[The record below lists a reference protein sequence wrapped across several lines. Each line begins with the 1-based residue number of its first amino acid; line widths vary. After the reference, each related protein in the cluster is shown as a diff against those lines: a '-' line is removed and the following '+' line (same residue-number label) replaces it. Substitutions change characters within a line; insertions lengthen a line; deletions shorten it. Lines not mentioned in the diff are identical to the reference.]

1 MRFIVVDSETDNL
14 QDVATKVWVL
24 GWSDD
29 GVNFHTTNNYDE
41 MRKVLSGDF
50 NERRLVCHNAVRFDL
65 VVFNRLLGMDLSYL
79 DFVDTLPL
87 SWTINY
93 QRDKHGLESYGE
105 TFGVPKPKITDWE
118 GLTYE
123 EYAHRVTEDVKI
135 NWLLWQDLQ
144 RKLNVLYDKDG
155 KEILRY
161 INYLNYKMDMAREQE
176 ANPITVDLVSAQKH
190 LTELER
196 QRDEKY
202 VELLAS
208 MPKVAVMETKSYP
221 KKPTLKDGGLSAQGI
236 KWQALLA
243 SLKLPLGTVS
253 DVTYVKEYIEPN
265 PQSDVQVKAWLT
277 DLGWQCKTFKFD
289 RNKVTGETKQIPQI
303 RYPKGHPSEGELCE
317 EVVELGE
324 KDPAVYVL
332 AGLSIIKHRVG
343 FFQGFIDNH
352 KEGKLVASI
361 EGLTNTLRFKHRK
374 PLANIPGVDK
384 PWGKEIRSCIIAPE
398 GYVIC
403 GSDMVSLE
411 DNTKRHYIQPHDPEY
426 VAEMQ
431 QEGYDPH
438 LSLAVFAGA
447 MTKEQYIEH
456 TTGIKKYNDIRKP
469 FKVTNY
475 SSTYGIREKKLARDL
490 NCSVAF
496 AKSLLD
502 AFWAKNWAVQ
512 KVAQDCEVKHTGQSM
527 WLKNPVSGFWYQLRA
542 EKDRFSTL
550 NQGTGVYCF
559 DTWIY
564 NVRKLGCVIN
574 FQFHDEKGSVV
585 KVGQEQWRKDLLEKA
600 MERTNDTLQLNVPLG
615 IDVKFGKTYS
625 EVH

>member
-1 MRFIVVDSETDNL
+1 MRYVVFDTESDGFS
-14 QDVATKVWVL
+14 DVATKLHVL
-24 GWSDD
+24 GYTYD
-29 GVNFHTTNNYDE
+29 GVDYQTTDNYE
-41 MRKVLSGDF
+41 KMREFFQQKGVKYIA
-50 NERRLVCHNAVRFDL
+50 HNGIRHDL
-65 VVFNRLLGMDLSYL
+65 PLLNRILGLDLGYL

-93 QRDKHGLESYGE
+93 GRDKHGLESYGE
-105 TFGVPKPKITDWE
+105 TFGVQKPKITDWS

-135 NWLLWQDLQ
+135 NWLLWKDLQ
-144 RKLNVLYDKDG
+144 RKLNVLYDKDEG
-155 KEILRY
+155 EILRY
-161 INYLNYKMDMAREQE
+161 IDYLGFKMDCAREQE

-202 VELLAS
+202 VELAAS

-221 KKPTLKDGGLSAQGI
+221 KKPTLKDGGLSSHGI

-243 SLKLPLGTVS
+243 SLNLPLDTVS
-253 DVTYVKEYIEPN
+253 DVTYVKEWIEPN
-265 PQSDVQVKAWLT
+265 PQSDVQVKAWLL
-277 DLGWQCKTFKFD
+277 DLGWVCRTFKFD

-303 RYPKGHPSEGELCE
+303 RYPKGHPNEGELCE
-317 EVVELGE
+317 EILELAV
-324 KDPAVYVL
+324 KDPAVEVL

-343 FFQGFIDNH
+343 FFKAFIDNH
-352 KEGKLVASI
+352 KDGKIAASI
-361 EGLTNTLRFKHRK
+361 EGLTNTLRFQHRK

-384 PWGKEIRSCIIAPE
+384 LWGKEIRSCIIAPE
-398 GYVIC
+398 GYTIC

-411 DNTKRHYIQPHDPEY
+411 DTTKRHYIQPFDPEY
-426 VAEMQ
+426 VEEMQ

-447 MTKEQYIEH
+447 MTKDQYVEH
-456 TTGIKKYNDIRKP
+456 TTGVKQYKEIRKP
-469 FKVTNY
+469 YKVVNY
-475 SSTYGIREKKLARDL
+475 SATYGVREKKLARDL

-496 AKSLLD
+496 AKGLLD
-502 AFWAKNWAVQ
+502 AFWQKNWAVT
-512 KVAQDCEVKHTGQSM
+512 KVAEGCEVKHTGQSM

-559 DTWIY
+559 DTWVY
-564 NVRKLGCVIN
+564 YVRKLGAVVN
-574 FQFHDEKGSVV
+574 MQFHDEVGVIT
-585 KVGQEQWRKDLLEKA
+585 KVGEEQSRKDLLEKA
-600 MERTNDTLQLNVPLG
+600 MEMTNDKLKLNVPLG
-615 IDVKFGKTYS
+615 IDVKFGKSYDM
-625 EVH
+625 VH